1 MATLPAH
8 PHDDWL
14 AQQYVLGELSPA
26 ARTRFEARLADNPEL
41 CQRLADAMLLFDAL
55 GVNAPVTQRSTPAAP
70 RRSWAS
76 VAAVLTASVCLLLAW
91 LPSTRSTSQRD
102 SSAVQLVSLW
112 RVQADLPRLAALT
125 DVDFEEEPGWSCDQ
139 VPRWMIAAVSLERG
153 LAPATE
159 SDEAWED
166 N

>member
-1 MATLPAH
+1 MVTLSDH

-26 ARTRFEARLADNPEL
+26 ARTQFEARLADSPEL
-41 CQRLADAMLLFDAL
+41 CQRLAEAVLLFEAL
-55 GVNAPVTQRSTPAAP
+55 VVSAPVIQRPTPSTP

-76 VAAVLTASVCLLLAW
+76 FAAVLAASVCLLLTW
-91 LPSTRSTSQRD
+91 LPSTRGTVERD
-102 SSAVQLVSLW
+102 NIAVQLVSLW
-112 RVQADLPRLAALT
+112 RVQADLPRPAALT
-125 DVDFEEEPGWSCDQ
+125 DADFEDEADWSSDQ
-139 VPRWMIAAVSLERG
+139 VPSWMIAAVSLERG
-153 LAPATE
+153 LAPGTQ